1 MIWEWIAEKGTSLLA
16 FLVGLG
22 FVGMAF
28 LDAQYRYFHLCI
40 ALMAVA
46 YGYKLLKKRSTP
58 FEKHEREMKRK
69 QL

>member
-22 FVGMAF
+22 FVGIAF
-28 LDAQYRYFHLCI
+28 LDAQYRYFYLCI
-40 ALMAVA
+40 ALIAVA